1 MHKSLK
7 VAGLALV
14 LTLPMASA
22 VGADIDNLN
31 GQSCGGELGNWHF
44 VNNQTGGAQDGW
56 LTAEFSDGMVWV
68 VQTNQVNKSNMHF
81 DVEGQAGTLVSASTS
96 VDQAGTIDLPGKLVL
111 SDFSCEDVKKKK

>member
-1 MHKSLK
+1 MK

-22 VGADIDNLN
+22 VGADIENLN

-44 VNNQTGGAQDGW
+44 INNQTGGATDGW
-56 LTAEFSDGMVWV
+56 LTAEFSDGMIWV
-68 VQTNQVNKSNMHF
+68 VQTNKVNKSNMHF

-96 VDQAGTIDLPGKLVL
+96 VDQAGAIDLPGKLVL